1 MTTAT
6 STRESLSA
14 EIRALVDR
22 LAQSDLPEQV
32 AHRGRDL
39 AEVLSDVAEESANRA
54 GEAWRES
61 APMRKEAE
69 KAARAYGREAARW
82 SGRTWRTAIRPRVRD
97 LWRRRV
103 VAYSAAGAAVPV
115 GKELLSEATKGIGR
129 GREPDRHWGAF
140 FFGLLLGAV
149 AGAAAALLTAPQTG
163 QATRSTL
170 AEKAREAT
178 MSVDD
183 WRSVFQR
190 SAEEASE
197 TIAPVTKAPRAPKA
211 SEAN

>member
-1 MTTAT
+1 MSTTT
-6 STRESLSA
+6 PTKESLSA

-22 LAQSDLPEQV
+22 LAQSDLPDQV
-32 AHRGRDL
+32 AQRGREL
-39 AEVLSDVAEESANRA
+39 AEVLADVAEESATRA

-61 APMRKEAE
+61 APMRSEAE

-82 SGRTWRTAIRPRVRD
+82 TGRTWRTSIQPRVRD

-115 GKELLSEATKGIGR
+115 GKELFSEATKGLGR
-129 GREPDRHWGAF
+129 RSEPDRHWGAF

-149 AGAAAALLTAPQTG
+149 AGAAAALLTTPQTG

-190 SAEEASE
+190 SSEQANE
-197 TIAPVTKAPRAPKA
+197 TIAPPTKATKATKA